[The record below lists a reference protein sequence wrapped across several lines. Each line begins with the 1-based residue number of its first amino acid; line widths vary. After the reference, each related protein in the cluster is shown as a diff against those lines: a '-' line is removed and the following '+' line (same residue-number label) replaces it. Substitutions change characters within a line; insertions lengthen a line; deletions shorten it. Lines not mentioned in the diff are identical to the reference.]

1 MIRAAILFVSLQT
14 ATALLLRTPQPV
26 TAPRAIS
33 RCTPRSVPP
42 QRSLQICSM
51 ESPSDPDS
59 LSLGAEARSKESAS
73 RMKAKLRNE
82 SRFPLKLPLLGVSA
96 VLGGKGFTDA
106 LLMITKVSIKM
117 PGASLSEEF
126 MGVPVLGID
135 VVCVAAGLSL
145 GVWTWKTMQ

>member
-1 MIRAAILFVSLQT
+1 MPKAIG
-14 ATALLLRTPQPV
+14 
-26 TAPRAIS
+26 
-33 RCTPRSVPP
+33 RCASRSVASQLITQIYSMDSPCDP
-42 QRSLQICSM
+42 ESSSSL
-51 ESPSDPDS
+51 D
-59 LSLGAEARSKESAS
+59 AEERSKESAS

-117 PGASLSEEF
+117 PGASLTEEF

-135 VVCVAAGLSL
+135 LVCVAAGLTL

>member
-1 MIRAAILFVSLQT
+1 
-14 ATALLLRTPQPV
+14 
-26 TAPRAIS
+26 
-33 RCTPRSVPP
+33 
-42 QRSLQICSM
+42 M

-145 GVWTWKTMQ
+145 GAWTWKSMQ